1 MDHIKA
7 VFAPHYHGHVQGK
20 RGSLVMGPEENEFG
34 PYDLVLAGLSG
45 CFYLTF
51 LGITEKMQLS
61 YDQVIIDIKGEHRK
75 EPPTTL
81 EHIVIEMTIKG
92 ANTEK
97 EKQFLRATE
106 IAGKYC
112 SVYQTLSQVAE
123 IETKLILLP

>member
-7 VFAPHYHGHVQGK
+7 VYEPRYHGHVQGK
-20 RGSLVMGPEENEFG
+20 RASLVMGHGENEFS

-75 EPPTTL
+75 EPPATL
-81 EHIVIEMTIKG
+81 EHIDIEMTVKG
-92 ANTEK
+92 ADTEK

>member
-7 VFAPHYHGHVQGK
+7 VFEPRYHGVVESK
-20 RGSLVMGPEENEFG
+20 RGRLVLGPETDEFS

-61 YDQVIIDIKGEHRK
+61 FDEVIIDIKGEHRK
-75 EPPTTL
+75 DPPTTL
-81 EHIVIEMTIKG
+81 EQVVIAMEVKG
-92 ANTEK
+92 ADLAK
-97 EKQFLRATE
+97 EKQFQRATE

-112 SVYQTLSQVAE
+112 SVYQTLSHVAQIDTE
-123 IETKLILLP
+123 LTLTP